1 MLSENETRSSVAAV
15 QEVLLEMLVDID
27 RICRTH
33 GLHYTLYCG
42 TLLGAV
48 RSGEMI
54 PWDDD
59 ADLMMP
65 IEDYRVF
72 ARLAPKE
79 LGERYELQHLGN
91 TPAHPWLWM
100 RVFRRGTT
108 YLRRDW
114 AELEVSHAVAL
125 DIYPMIGAANSP
137 RAFLMQRA
145 VLDLA
150 NALRHI
156 DYWRVTSYPKDK
168 RQKRI
173 GKALAL
179 MPRPFRRGLSLL
191 LARLASPSPQRKKR
205 CCTLDGA
212 PFVPKY
218 DSADWIDTIELPLCG
233 RLFLAPARY
242 DKLLRTMYGDYLTPP
257 PEGDRHGHGDAYGGV
272 IIDVEQDFRA
282 YLPTERN

>member
-1 MLSENETRSSVAAV
+1 MLNENETRSSVAAV
-15 QEVLLEMLVDID
+15 QKVLLEMLVDID

-91 TPAHPWLWM
+91 TPAHPWLWI
-100 RVFRRGTT
+100 RV
-108 YLRRDW
+108 
-114 AELEVSHAVAL
+114 
-125 DIYPMIGAANSP
+125 
-137 RAFLMQRA
+137 
-145 VLDLA
+145 
-150 NALRHI
+150 
-156 DYWRVTSYPKDK
+156 
-168 RQKRI
+168 
-173 GKALAL
+173 
-179 MPRPFRRGLSLL
+179 FRRGLSLL